1 MTSTKSA
8 EPEFRTGPVGEATD
22 RCIPFGRGAGQ
33 ELEHVLHLRHYL
45 ERHIHARLACKIR
58 QLAAVVDQRLISPG
72 LDIDR
77 WETFEVGMQRIG
89 QRVLAIA
96 SFAEKRAGRTDWGY
110 ARPEFYGVGA
120 PKPAGRT

>member
-1 MTSTKSA
+1 LTSTKSA
-8 EPEFRTGPVGEATD
+8 EPEFRTDPVGEATD
-22 RCIPFGRGAGQ
+22 RSITLGRGAGE

-45 ERHIHARLACKIR
+45 KRHIHARLACEIR
-58 QLAAVVDQRLISPG
+58 QLAAVVEQRLNSPR

-96 SFAEKRAGRTDWGY
+96 ASPSNAPAIVWMMSRVTPVRS
-110 ARPEFYGVGA
+110 VGSS
-120 PKPAGRT
+120 PSI